1 MRRVLFLAALVLPS
15 ALVAQDRAAT
25 LADIRLQL
33 RALNTEILGLK
44 RELEPS
50 ATALA
55 PATVSGGALERLDG
69 LEAELRKLTAA
80 TEELEYRIN
89 RVVEDGTTRVGD
101 LNFRLTELEGGDLGQ
116 IQPPAPLGG
125 QSGLAAP
132 APSASDHAAA
142 KPELATGESSDFE
155 SAQAKLASGDPAE
168 ALDGFDRFLSD
179 YPRSPLAPAAHLAR
193 GKALT
198 SLGRHADAGR
208 AYLEAF
214 TQTEATDKG
223 IASAGLLGLGQSLA
237 QLDQTREACLTLG
250 QVEARFPGTPAAGE
264 AQTAL
269 ARQTCGG

>member
-1 MRRVLFLAALVLPS
+1 MRRVLLLTAFLLPTALM
-15 ALVAQDRAAT
+15 AQDRAAT

-33 RALNTEILGLK
+33 RALNTEIQGLK

-50 ATALA
+50 GAANA

-69 LEAELRKLTAA
+69 LEAELRQLTAR
-80 TEELEYRIN
+80 TEELEYRID
-89 RVVEDGTTRVGD
+89 RVVDDGTTRVGD

-125 QSGLAAP
+125 QSGLAVTAP
-132 APSASDHAAA
+132 PASGQAAA
-142 KPELATGESSDFE
+142 KPELATGESADFQA
-155 SAQAKLASGDPAE
+155 AQAKLSSGDAAG

-179 YPRSPLAPAAHLAR
+179 YPRSPLAAAAQLAR

-214 TQTEATDKG
+214 TQTETTDES

-269 ARQTCGG
+269 ARQTCG